1 MERGGLTGG
10 DIPEDPDGT
19 GDETGSPQRGWLS
32 PEDRLWRH
40 PSEVSASGLSR
51 PLFPHLGSG
60 PAGTNR
66 RRAHRSSLAAGA
78 VGIAAVATTLAVVL
92 ALVDSHGT
100 TAAPKFDAQ
109 GGVNAVAASTT
120 SLTSMP
126 IVGHDVMRLVASVRP
141 SLVGLEP
148 VGADGPVNM
157 TGVVL
162 PGGALVVTAA
172 SAVAGASQLDV
183 ITATGKR
190 LRGQVMGSDADSG
203 VAVIETEG
211 GLTPATFAD
220 EDVQP
225 SDLDIVAC
233 LCAEQASSP
242 PSSNEPAAAAVGMV
256 EEVGTGVTVEGG
268 IELVNAIEAEMPLG
282 PTSWGGVLL
291 DSHGRVLGILDGQMN
306 AGDDTI
312 GLFVPAPLAEGV
324 ALELAKNHQVDH
336 GWLGVNCTDEDGGA
350 EVTSVFPGSPALKA
364 GLEAGDVVV
373 GVDSHSVDSVADL
386 KERLYT
392 VSPGT
397 TVQLE
402 VEHGASH
409 SVVSVQLADTP
420 DG

>member
-1 MERGGLTGG
+1 
-10 DIPEDPDGT
+10 
-19 GDETGSPQRGWLS
+19 
-32 PEDRLWRH
+32 
-40 PSEVSASGLSR
+40 
-51 PLFPHLGSG
+51 
-60 PAGTNR
+60 
-66 RRAHRSSLAAGA
+66 
-78 VGIAAVATTLAVVL
+78 
-92 ALVDSHGT
+92 
-100 TAAPKFDAQ
+100 
-109 GGVNAVAASTT
+109 
-120 SLTSMP
+120 MP
-126 IVGHDVMRLVASVRP
+126 IVGHDVMQLVASVRP

-148 VGADGPVNM
+148 VGANGPFNM

-183 ITATGKR
+183 ITASGKR
-190 LRGQVMGSDADSG
+190 LRGQVVGSDADSG
-203 VAVIETEG
+203 VAVIDTEG

-220 EDVQP
+220 EDVEP

-233 LCAEQASSP
+233 LCAEQTSSPASSD
-242 PSSNEPAAAAVGMV
+242 EPAAAAVGMV
-256 EEVGTGVTVEGG
+256 EEVGTGVTVGGG
-268 IELVNAIEAEMPLG
+268 IDLVNAIEAEMPLG

-306 AGDDTI
+306 AGSDTI

-336 GWLGVNCTDEDGGA
+336 GWLGVGCADEDGGA
-350 EVTSVFPGSPALKA
+350 EVTTVFSGSPALKA
-364 GLEAGDVVV
+364 GLKPGDVVV
-373 GVDSHSVDSVADL
+373 GVDTHPVNSVADL

-409 SVVSVQLADTP
+409 RVVDVQLADTP